1 MSTEARKT
9 MSLRLSAD
17 EMTLLNKLAKK
28 HGDKT
33 AAIVAGLKVLD
44 GAKEPTNTQL
54 LALLKARLGREK

>member
-17 EMTLLNKLAKK
+17 EMKLLDRLAAK

-33 AAIVAGLKVLD
+33 KAIVAGLKALD
-44 GAKEPTNTQL
+44 GSKEPTNAQL
-54 LALLKARLGREK
+54 LAMLKARMK